1 MKLEEICLDQNPAIL
16 GSTRTLINEC
26 FSLKSRQ
33 NSISNPRPVSFRLPI
48 TDDLANTNSTI
59 SETISP
65 LKLKKKKKKGN
76 LSEPPDIIIK
86 EETKPVSFTDVKQRE
101 KSAEIKKKEMEEEKE
116 IEELLPVETEPY
128 GIAGRTLYWRRI

>member
-1 MKLEEICLDQNPAIL
+1 MKLEEIYLDQNPAIL
-16 GSTRTLINEC
+16 DSTRTLINEC
-26 FSLKSRQ
+26 FSLKSRR
-33 NSISNPRPVSFRLPI
+33 NSISSPRPVSFRLPI
-48 TDDLANTNSTI
+48 SDNLANTNSTI

-76 LSEPPDIIIK
+76 LSQSPDIVIK

-101 KSAEIKKKEMEEEKE
+101 KSAEIKKKEMEEEE
-116 IEELLPVETEPY
+116 IEELLPIEMEPY